1 MSEPPALE
9 LRRVSKRFGSIQAVH
24 SISLR
29 VYGGERVAVIGPNG
43 AGKTTLFALIAGE
56 LEVDEGAVL
65 LAGRDVTRASPQ
77 ARARSG
83 LGRTFQSARL
93 FAEMSVAENYE
104 LALLAAGKR
113 GAAGPGLAEVGLA
126 AGGARVAG
134 ELAQGER
141 KRLELAMVLAGEPK
155 VLLLDEPTAGM
166 GSAERAEIMELVAET
181 VERRKVT
188 VVFTEHDMGAVFDNA
203 QRVVVLDRGES
214 IADGPPERVRK
225 DRRVREVY
233 LGGEEEQ

>member
-1 MSEPPALE
+1 LSEPPALE
-9 LRRVSKRFGSIQAVH
+9 CKRVSKRFGAIQAVH
-24 SISLR
+24 PISLR
-29 VYGGERVAVIGPNG
+29 VEGGERVAVIGPNG

-56 LEVDEGAVL
+56 LQTDEGAVL

-77 ARARSG
+77 ARARLG

-93 FAEMSVAENYE
+93 FAEMSVAENYD

-113 GAAGPGLAEVGLA
+113 GVAGDALAEVGLA
-126 AGGARVAG
+126 SNGARPAG

-166 GSAERAEIMELVAET
+166 GREERTELMELIVT
-181 VERRKVT
+181 SVERRTVT
-188 VVFTEHDMGAVFDNA
+188 VVFTEHDIGAVFDNA
-203 QRVVVLDRGES
+203 QRVVVLDRGEQ
-214 IADGPPERVRK
+214 IADGPPELVRK

-233 LGGEEEQ
+233 LGGEEAE